1 MVTLQCEV
9 PNCTISK
16 TADDLPTA
24 LQLLQL
30 HDKQAHGTAAAVS
43 MADKQK
49 APKIDRPTINQGCT
63 EEDWAA
69 FSRRWDLFKSG
80 TALHPSQVTPQL
92 IACCETELESAL
104 FQDDPQ
110 VASKS
115 ADIVLASIKRLA
127 VIGVALS
134 ARRAATLK
142 TCQEPGEP
150 IRNYVAR
157 LRGKAHVC
165 NFTSKGSC
173 GNDACIADFTDDM
186 VKMIMINGLADED
199 VKKDILSTT
208 DIDDKTL
215 ADTVFLIDSKEIAAR
230 AMMATPTVAVSSY
243 KKSKKPPQ
251 GDQTIKIKCT
261 DCARAMPKVTIV
273 RGRPR
278 EFKKCRDCWDKNRA
292 AKTPEQA
299 LFQVVGV
306 IHSRPQMSLFV
317 QKRGKVAVRRPDRYT
332 FKGPGLGWRV
342 ADALPHPTLSLQVST
357 DLVAYD
363 EFDILPPPASSARQE
378 VVADSG
384 AQVCI
389 MGINRLHQMGLRK
402 RDLIPVQRG
411 VQAANEDD
419 LTILGALFLTYTGYD
434 KGVPVKTCGCLLRT
448 TPPPRPAQLPFS
460 PTPENTP
467 KMRNWLVNR
476 FASSSFNKCPHQPLP
491 AMPGPPMEITVDPK
505 ARAYV
510 TRRPANTPLHWK
522 EEISSQLKRDEML
535 GVIERVPPNTPVTWM
550 HPTVYTPKADGSPR
564 RTVDLQSLNK
574 YCVRD
579 THHCIPPAQQ
589 ARSVPPNTVRTVLD
603 AWNGFHSIEIRE
615 EDRHLTTFLTEE
627 GRFRYKRAPMG
638 FLASQDAY
646 THRYDNIIADVERKT
661 KCVDDTLLWDDRDD
675 LGKHWWRI
683 IDYLILTGSNGV
695 TLHPEPEKFQF
706 STTSVN
712 FAGFHLSESAVRP
725 LPKYLDAIATFPRPA
740 NIQDARS
747 WFGLVTQVAHYGRL
761 TDLMAPFRPLLSP
774 KTAFDWTPELE
785 AAFQHSRA
793 AIVQEIR
800 DGVEIFDL
808 KRKTCLTPDWSK
820 QGIGYWLRQK
830 HCECDS
836 VIPGC
841 CPTGWRVTLAGSRFL
856 RDAEQRYAP
865 IEGEALAV
873 AWALEDTKF
882 FTLGCKD
889 LVVATDHKPLVKI
902 LGDRCLGD
910 IDNMRIFC
918 LKQRTLKWRFQIVH
932 IPGHLIPA
940 SDATSRHPA
949 GAQQFDDPAHVLAI
963 LRVDLPDSFS
973 VDGMVLASA
982 SAGIGSLGAVTWPRV
997 RTATQNDNDLVQ
1009 LRGMIES
1016 GFPESSDQLP
1026 ENLQPYWQHRNDL
1039 YVTDGV
1045 IMKGHSL
1052 LFHVRG

>member
-30 HDKQAHGTAAAVS
+30 HDKQAHGAAAAVS
-43 MADKQK
+43 VADKQK

-92 IACCETELESAL
+92 IACCETEFESAL
-104 FQDDPQ
+104 FRDDPQ

-134 ARRAATLK
+134 APRAATLK

-165 NFTSKGSC
+165 NFTTKGSC

-199 VKKDILSTT
+199 VKKDILSTI

-215 ADTVFLIDSKEIAAR
+215 ADTVSLIDSKEITAR
-230 AMMATPTVAVSSY
+230 AMMATPTVAISSY

-261 DCARAMPKVTIV
+261 DCARAMPKVTMV

-278 EFKKCRDCWDKNRA
+278 EFKKCKDCWDKNRA

-363 EFDILPPPASSARQE
+363 EFDIPPPPASSARQE

-411 VQAANEDD
+411 VQAANEED

-434 KGVPVKTCGCLLRT
+434 KGVPVKTSALTYVTSSVQKFYLSYECMRILGIVDADFPRVRTQASLTVAVVGEVAPAATISTSPRPAPLSSHCHPPPVPLVTLPDQAQTDLPSPPDSPDQSQVDVPSRPYPPGQPEPWRPPHAPQSALAPCGCLLCT

-510 TRRPANTPLHWK
+510 TGDQLILHFIGKKRSRVSWSGMRR
-522 EEISSQLKRDEML
+522 L
-535 GVIERVPPNTPVTWM
+535 GLLSM
-550 HPTVYTPKADGSPR
+550 F
-564 RTVDLQSLNK
+564 LQ
-574 YCVRD
+574 
-579 THHCIPPAQQ
+579 
-589 ARSVPPNTVRTVLD
+589 
-603 AWNGFHSIEIRE
+603 
-615 EDRHLTTFLTEE
+615 
-627 GRFRYKRAPMG
+627 
-638 FLASQDAY
+638 
-646 THRYDNIIADVERKT
+646 
-661 KCVDDTLLWDDRDD
+661 TLLWHGCTPQFTPLKQMGPLGGLWICSLSTSIASGIPTIASHLLSKQD
-675 LGKHWWRI
+675 LFPLTQWEQCWTLGMGSTPLKSERRTA
-683 IDYLILTGSNGV
+683 ILPPSSLKKVGSD
-695 TLHPEPEKFQF
+695 
-706 STTSVN
+706 TSVPLWDSLPHKTHTHTGMITSSLMWN
-712 FAGFHLSESAVRP
+712 EKLSVS
-725 LPKYLDAIATFPRPA
+725 
-740 NIQDARS
+740 
-747 WFGLVTQVAHYGRL
+747 
-761 TDLMAPFRPLLSP
+761 M
-774 KTAFDWTPELE
+774 TP
-785 AAFQHSRA
+785 
-793 AIVQEIR
+793 
-800 DGVEIFDL
+800 
-808 KRKTCLTPDWSK
+808 
-820 QGIGYWLRQK
+820 
-830 HCECDS
+830 
-836 VIPGC
+836 C
-841 CPTGWRVTLAGSRFL
+841 CGTTETTWVSTGG
-856 RDAEQRYAP
+856 
-865 IEGEALAV
+865 
-873 AWALEDTKF
+873 
-882 FTLGCKD
+882 
-889 LVVATDHKPLVKI
+889 
-902 LGDRCLGD
+902 
-910 IDNMRIFC
+910 
-918 LKQRTLKWRFQIVH
+918 
-932 IPGHLIPA
+932 
-940 SDATSRHPA
+940 
-949 GAQQFDDPAHVLAI
+949 
-963 LRVDLPDSFS
+963 
-973 VDGMVLASA
+973 
-982 SAGIGSLGAVTWPRV
+982 GSLITW
-997 RTATQNDNDLVQ
+997 
-1009 LRGMIES
+1009 S
-1016 GFPESSDQLP
+1016 
-1026 ENLQPYWQHRNDL
+1026 
-1039 YVTDGV
+1039 
-1045 IMKGHSL
+1045 
-1052 LFHVRG
+1052 